1 MIDIGGILIIKLI
14 KNKNGDTL
22 AETLVSVLIVSL
34 ASALLASMIGAAS
47 RMNLKAKEYDGQLD
61 DAVITMTS
69 AEIKQPVTVNM
80 GENLSWSVQCK
91 TTRGGNNSA
100 IVLSSY
106 EYALDTTEE
115 NGNQNSSDTA
125 D

>member
-1 MIDIGGILIIKLI
+1 MLKRII

-61 DAVITMTS
+61 DAVRDMAIPSPTASTQVEMTLTSPAGSPITWSDGVKVSTS
-69 AEIKQPVTVNM
+69 DET
-80 GENLSWSVQCK
+80 L
-91 TTRGGNNSA
+91 
-100 IVLSSY
+100 VLSSY
-106 EYALDTTEE
+106 TYTVPSPNPT
-115 NGNQNSSDTA
+115 
-125 D
+125 